1 MYVQSLQC
9 GNSGPVTVKKAPD
22 FAVTLQYGI
31 RPFQIGYRVQHQAIL
46 VRHSPQYQCRKE
58 IHKSFKHTARILFL
72 SGQGHIGNVL
82 GRDTALEHRV
92 AQFITAAPV
101 HEAYSKIPFTPYSV

>member
-9 GNSGPVTVKKAPD
+9 GNPGPVTVKKTPD

-46 VRHSPQYQCRKE
+46 VLHGPQYQCRKE
-58 IHKSFKHTARILFL
+58 IYEPFEHTARILFL
-72 SGQGHIGNVL
+72 SGQGHTGNVL
-82 GRDTALEHRV
+82 VRGSIQNV
-92 AQFITAAPV
+92 A
-101 HEAYSKIPFTPYSV
+101 